1 MARSI
6 AEIEAELIGYK
17 DEQPE
22 LKDLNS
28 TSKTSI
34 WRLIFFVV
42 ASAFQTLEQKWDALT
57 EQLDPLIQ
65 AAKPMSLYWYKR
77 EALRFQYG
85 PDFQYDEWG
94 QYDNSGKRESDIA
107 KSKIVKYVAIVRIG
121 HRLQIKVATTAENG
135 DLTQL
140 NQRQK
145 RALQAYFDDNGSAG
159 TQIEIHSEKADGL
172 KLEVDIYYDPIVLDS
187 AGKRLDGD
195 DLNPVVTAIDTYL
208 KHLSFNGALTRTALS
223 NAIEAV
229 DGVEAVQIKG
239 AWSQYGR
246 YDYDTTG
253 EPNVGAIDEFRTLDA
268 GYARLDREASQ
279 FTYKTTDESA

>member
-28 TSKTSI
+28 ESKTSI

-42 ASAFQTLEQKWDALT
+42 ASAFRTLEKKWDILT
-57 EQLDPLIQ
+57 EQLDQLIQ
-65 AAKPMSLYWYKR
+65 AAKPMSLYWYRR

-85 PDFQYDEWG
+85 SDFRYDEWG
-94 QYDNSGKRESDIA
+94 RYDNSGKGEADIA

-121 HRLQIKVATTAENG
+121 HKLQIKVATTAENG
-135 DLTQL
+135 ELAQL
-140 NQRQK
+140 NQKQR

-159 TQIEIHSEKADGL
+159 TRIEIHSEKADDL
-172 KLEVDIYYDPIVLDS
+172 KLNVDIYYNPIVLDS
-187 AGKRLDGD
+187 GGKRLDGE
-195 DLNPVVTAIDTYL
+195 DLNPVLTAVNAYL
-208 KHLSFNGALTRTALS
+208 KHLSFNGQLSLSALS

-229 DGVEAVQIKG
+229 DGVEAVKIKG
-239 AWSQYGR
+239 AWSKYGL
-246 YDYDTTG
+246 YDYSTTG
-253 EPNVGAIDEFRTLDA
+253 KPGVGAIDEFRTLDA

-279 FTYKTTDESA
+279 FNYKIHG

>member
-28 TSKTSI
+28 ESKTSI

-42 ASAFQTLEQKWDALT
+42 ASAFQTLEKKWDILT
-57 EQLDPLIQ
+57 EQLDQLIQ
-65 AAKPMSLYWYKR
+65 AAKPMSLYWYRR

-85 PDFQYDEWG
+85 SDFRYDEWG
-94 QYDNSGKRESDIA
+94 RYDNSGKREADIA

-121 HRLQIKVATTAENG
+121 HKLQIKVATTAENG
-135 DLTQL
+135 ELAQL
-140 NQRQK
+140 NQKQR

-159 TQIEIHSEKADGL
+159 TRIEIHSEKADDL
-172 KLEVDIYYDPIVLDS
+172 KLNVDIYYNPIVLDS
-187 AGKRLDGD
+187 GGKRLDGE
-195 DLNPVVTAIDTYL
+195 DLNPVLTAVNAYL
-208 KHLSFNGALTRTALS
+208 KHLSFNGQLSLSALS

-229 DGVEAVQIKG
+229 DGVEAVKIKG
-239 AWSQYGR
+239 AWSKYGL
-246 YDYDTTG
+246 YGYSTTG
-253 EPNVGAIDEFRTLDA
+253 KPGVGAIDEFRTLDA

-279 FTYKTTDESA
+279 FNYKIHG